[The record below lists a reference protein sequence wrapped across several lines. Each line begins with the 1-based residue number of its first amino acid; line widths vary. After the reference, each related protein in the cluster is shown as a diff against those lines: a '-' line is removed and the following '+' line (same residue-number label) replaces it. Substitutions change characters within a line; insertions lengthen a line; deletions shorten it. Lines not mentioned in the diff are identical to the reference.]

1 MTRSA
6 SRGAATTATV
16 VVPIYMDNSATTR
29 CDPRVVAKLLP
40 FFADDFGN
48 AASRNHVFGWR
59 AEAAIEVAREQT
71 AALIGCTPKEIVF
84 TSGST
89 EANNLAIKGV
99 AELYAGK
106 GRHFVSCV
114 TEHKAVIDP
123 LKHLEL
129 GTIPGQPR
137 AEITFLPVDR
147 LGHVDLDA
155 LSAAIRPDTVLVSL
169 MAANNEIGTLAPIAE
184 LARTHDRGWL
194 LHTDA
199 VQALGRVDLRLAEWG
214 VDLASFSMHKLG
226 GPVGVGVLFRRKGV
240 ELAPLVRGGGQEN
253 GVRPGTENVAGIVA
267 SALAIE
273 LAVREREA
281 LAPRLEALSHGL
293 WRELHAALPKLQLVG
308 PALGEGGRLP
318 GTLNVLAP
326 HVDGK
331 VLVTRLDLAG
341 LEVSAGSACASG
353 SLEPSHVLLALGFAR
368 DEARAALRLSFGRAN
383 TLEDVHNAVEI
394 LRRTLG

>member
-1 MTRSA
+1 MNRVYLDHNS
-6 SRGAATTATV
+6 TT
-16 VVPIYMDNSATTR
+16 PIR
-29 CDPRVVAKLLP
+29 P
-40 FFADDFGN
+40 
-48 AASRNHVFGWR
+48 
-59 AEAAIEVAREQT
+59 EVR
-71 AALIGCTPKEIVF
+71 AALIATLDELGGNPSSVHASGRRARHLLDEARERAAAALGVHEDELVF
-84 TSGST
+84 TSGGT
-89 EANNLAIKGV
+89 EANNLAVLG
-99 AELYAGK
+99 ALNAAGPGARLVTTAIEHSSVLEPAQALANA
-106 GRHFVSCV
+106 GR
-114 TEHKAVIDP
+114 
-123 LKHLEL
+123 
-129 GTIPGQPR
+129 
-137 AEITFLPVDR
+137 PVDFV
-147 LGHVDLDA
+147 GVDRRGLLDPA
-155 LSAAIRPDTVLVSL
+155 EVARRAAGARLVSV

>member
-1 MTRSA
+1 MNRVYLDHNSTTPIRPEVRTA
-6 SRGAATTATV
+6 LIATLDELGGNPSSVHTSGRRA
-16 VVPIYMDNSATTR
+16 R
-29 CDPRVVAKLLP
+29 HLL
-40 FFADDFGN
+40 D
-48 AASRNHVFGWR
+48 
-59 AEAAIEVAREQT
+59 EARERAA
-71 AALIGCTPKEIVF
+71 AALGVHEDELVF
-84 TSGST
+84 TSGGT
-89 EANNLAIKGV
+89 EANNLAVLGALNAAGPGAKLVTTAIEHSSVLEPAQALASAGRPVDFVGVDRRGLLDPTEV
-99 AELYAGK
+99 AERA
-106 GRHFVSCV
+106 
-114 TEHKAVIDP
+114 IDA
-123 LKHLEL
+123 
-129 GTIPGQPR
+129 R
-137 AEITFLPVDR
+137 
-147 LGHVDLDA
+147 
-155 LSAAIRPDTVLVSL
+155 LVSVI
-169 MAANNEIGTLAPIAE
+169 AANNEIGTLAPLAQ
-184 LARTHDRGWL
+184 LARTHGRGWL

-199 VQALGRVDLRLAEWG
+199 VQALGRIELRLAEWG
-214 VDLASFSMHKLG
+214 IDLASFSMHKLG

-281 LAPRLEALSHGL
+281 LATRLEALSHGL
-293 WRELHAALPKLQLVG
+293 WRELHVALPKLQLVG
-308 PALGEGGRLP
+308 PALGEAGRLP

-368 DEARAALRLSFGRAN
+368 DEARAALRLSFGRSN

-394 LRRTLG
+394 LRRTLV